1 MIYLDTHVAVWLY
14 DARLDSFPARAKQ
27 LLEENDLRLSPMA
40 ILELQY
46 LHEIKRITVEAPL
59 IVEYLM
65 ATINLQICPLP
76 FHRVVIEALDI
87 NWTRDPFDRLIVA
100 QTRAGRGRLLTK
112 DNNIHTH
119 TDLAVWG

>member
-14 DARLDSFPARAKQ
+14 DAGLDRFPGYAKQ

-40 ILELQY
+40 VLELQY
-46 LHEIKRITVEAPL
+46 LHEIKRITIEAPS
-59 IVEYLM
+59 IVEYLE
-65 ATINLQICPLP
+65 AAINLQICPLP

-100 QTRAGRGRLLTK
+100 QTRAGQGRLLTK
-112 DNNIHTH
+112 DQTIHNH
-119 TDLAVWG
+119 TDLAVWT